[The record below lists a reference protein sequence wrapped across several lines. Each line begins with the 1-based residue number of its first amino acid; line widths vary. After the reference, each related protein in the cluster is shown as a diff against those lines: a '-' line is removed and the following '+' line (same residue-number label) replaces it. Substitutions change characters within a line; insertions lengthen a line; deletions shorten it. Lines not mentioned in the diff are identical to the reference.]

1 MNIEIKGLVKTYGKR
16 PILNIEKLVFE
27 RQKIYGITGINGVG
41 KTTLLKIIAGLESYE
56 EGMIYYNGVSLNKTL
71 MKQIS
76 YVSQSPYMFKQSVF
90 DNIAYP
96 LKLRKT
102 NRDTIEREVMTLLE
116 HLKLSSLKNH
126 QANVLS
132 AGETQKVALAR
143 ALVFKPNVLLLD
155 EPTANIDSETMM
167 LIETLLRNYVERDHM
182 TVLHISHN
190 AAQIERLCD
199 HVIILEDEQHM
210 QIQK

>member
-1 MNIEIKGLVKTYGKR
+1 MNIEIKGLKKTYGKR
-16 PILNIEKLVFE
+16 PILNIDHLSLE
-27 RQKIYGITGINGVG
+27 RQKIYGITGMNGIG
-41 KTTLLKIIAGLESYE
+41 KTTLLKIIAGLEPYD
-56 EGMIYYNGVSLNKTL
+56 EGLIYYNNATLNKSL

-96 LKLRKT
+96 LKLRKI
-102 NRDTIEREVMTLLE
+102 NRDTIESDVMALLN
-116 HLKLSSLKNH
+116 HLKLSSLKDCK
-126 QANVLS
+126 ANQLS

-143 ALVFKPNVLLLD
+143 ALVFKPSVLLLD

-167 LIETLLRNYVERDHM
+167 LIESLIRNCVNRDQM

-190 AAQIERLCD
+190 AAQIERLC
-199 HVIILEDEQHM
+199 HQVIILEGADKLR
-210 QIQK
+210 IL